1 MILEIDP
8 ASSRL
13 QPQMQVSSTRKCHS
27 RRAPTLQPQH
37 HNRRR
42 PHPWVP
48 APAPLGRDDKIGQVQ
63 HAPSCRALCLGS
75 ISQLAPTFGE
85 VCNARQDGDK
95 RRPAT
100 QLVIPERA
108 TRVST
113 HTALIRTTPTNPSC
127 IPGSRAPRG
136 YPGPFPPNA
145 KRPRLTAPRRGR
157 RGGKD
162 QRQAHA
168 FMHARAVRPRPL
180 GRGCNGY
187 AGAARQPG
195 SRHHPAPEGGG
206 CPPPWKPRQA
216 S

>member
-13 QPQMQVSSTRKCHS
+13 QPQMQVSSTRKRHS

-48 APAPLGRDDKIGQVQ
+48 APAPLGRDDRIGQVQ
-63 HAPSCRALCLGS
+63 HAPSCRALCPGS
-75 ISQLAPTFGE
+75 ISQLAPAFGE

-127 IPGSRAPRG
+127 IPGSRAKRG
-136 YPGPFPPNA
+136 YPGRSPQRKKTPA
-145 KRPRLTAPRRGR
+145 DRAERGR
-157 RGGKD
+157 RGAKIRD
-162 QRQAHA
+162 RRMHSCT
-168 FMHARAVRPRPL
+168 HARAVRPRPQ

-195 SRHHPAPEGGG
+195 SRHHPAPGGGG